1 MTSSYSGAVAMTQ
14 AKPRFA
20 TFAEYLSYSDSLE
33 GRFQLI
39 DGELRELPPESERND
54 WLAIILRDWLI
65 QFVSRRLIRL
75 GRCEI
80 QVPVLQKGDA
90 QNRFPDLVVLRKE
103 HLELTQRR
111 LTITLDMPPPQL
123 VMEIVSPGR
132 TNRDRD
138 YLNKRV
144 QYAAISIE
152 EYWIV
157 DPKPQTILVLALEND
172 VYQEVGQF
180 QGSDRIISPL
190 FPNLMLTVEQIFQTE
205 N

>member
-20 TFAEYLSYSDSLE
+20 TFAEYFSYSDDLE

-39 DGELRELPPESERND
+39 DGELREWPPESERND

-65 QFVSRRLIRL
+65 QVINRRLIRL

-80 QVPVLQKGDA
+80 QVPVLQKGNA
-90 QNRFPDLVVLRKE
+90 QNRFPDLVVLREE
-103 HLELTQRR
+103 HLQLTQRR

-138 YLNKRV
+138 YVIKKA
-144 QYAAISIE
+144 QYAAIAVE

-157 DPKPQTILVLALEND
+157 DPNTQTILVLALKKD
-172 VYQEVGQF
+172 IYQEVGQF
-180 QGSDRIISPL
+180 QGCDRIVSPL
-190 FPNLMLTVEQIFQTE
+190 FPSLLLTAEQIFQTE